1 MASCLHPSW
10 GEVLHPNPKNLMVT
24 IYILYSCYK
33 CSWLGGDGSWS
44 KTWPL
49 KVQASVTVFWSGQS
63 SWHRRSVSL
72 LRSNKHAV
80 PPQRRRVPPW
90 YAATVYFYA
99 SGWMISNK
107 RRCWLNL
114 SRGWDCAFLFACL
127 WRNKAAEM
135 KLHDLF
141 NLSKVKVLS
150 EAREIQSGGVF
161 SIFRF
166 QACLEI
172 CGTAWN
178 TEEMTEMKKLK
189 SFCFSFSPFHLKLW
203 GIEKEQIFLS
213 NLSSQGGVS
222 SFFSFIWPA
231 ALIRGGGGDACNS
244 FLKLHCLPSPHLLLS
259 LQRNKILHIS
269 SSSSFVTVAECFFK
283 AVPFKKKC
291 WCLIFKKVK

>member
-44 KTWPL
+44 KAWPV

-80 PPQRRRVPPW
+80 PPQRRHVPPW

-99 SGWMISNK
+99 SGRMISNK

-172 CGTAWN
+172 CGTWDA
-178 TEEMTEMKKLK
+178 EEMTEMKKLK
-189 SFCFSFSPFHLKLW
+189 CFCFSFSPFHLKLW
-203 GIEKEQIFLS
+203 GIEKELIFFKQS
-213 NLSSQGGVS
+213 EQSGR
-222 SFFSFIWPA
+222 SFFFLQLHLTCCTHQRRRRRCMQQHFKV
-231 ALIRGGGGDACNS
+231 AL
-244 FLKLHCLPSPHLLLS
+244 FTFTPPS
-259 LQRNKILHIS
+259 LQRSKILHIS
-269 SSSSFVTVAECFFK
+269 SFSSFVTVAECFFK